1 MRNYFTTSVIL
12 ETEQMKQN
20 KNFISLFLK
29 GLAIGTAAIIPGI
42 SGGTIAFM
50 LGIYDLLIGAIVGLR
65 KQFQSSLSVLLPTGL
80 GIVLAIGALTY
91 PMGLALTYAPLPTIT
106 LFAGF
111 ILGSFPQLRKDL
123 PKQITPIDFLYILI
137 PAIIAASL
145 GVLSVVGKLD
155 ATGIV
160 EGSSV
165 LPKIS
170 LIVVG
175 FLGVSAFVVP
185 GISGSML
192 LLSIGFY
199 KPILESLERLL
210 NGVFQLESIVNELV
224 NFGLLGVGAVIG
236 FAVISILMKTL
247 FERYRT
253 QVLLGVFGFIIGS
266 LVAIFY
272 NYEIVPIYDGIS
284 WWMVLIATITLIFG
298 VYVSLEMN
306 RRYAA
311 R

>member
-1 MRNYFTTSVIL
+1 MSDIL

-50 LGIYDLLIGAIVGLR
+50 LGIYDALIGAIVDLR
-65 KQFQSSLSVLLPTGL
+65 KHTRTSLSILIPVGL

-91 PMGLALTYAPLPTIT
+91 PMGLALTYAPLPTIS

-111 ILGSFPQLRKDL
+111 IVGSFPQLRKDL
-123 PKQITPIDFLYILI
+123 PKKLVAMDWVYILV
-137 PAIIAASL
+137 PALVAASL
-145 GVLSVVGKLD
+145 GVLSVVGELD

-160 EGSSV
+160 EGSAI
-165 LPKIS
+165 LPKLS
-170 LIVVG
+170 LIIVG

-199 KPILESLERLL
+199 QPVLESLGRLL
-210 NGVFQLESIVNELV
+210 DGVFQLDSITTEII
-224 NFGLLGVGAVIG
+224 NFALLGIGALVGFV
-236 FAVISILMKTL
+236 VISILMKTL
-247 FERYRT
+247 FERYRS
-253 QVLLGVFGFIIGS
+253 QVNLGVFGFILGS

-272 NYEIVPIYDGIS
+272 NYEIVPIYEDVTVVIG
-284 WWMVLIATITLIFG
+284 LIALLTFILGGYFSIE
-298 VYVSLEMN
+298 VN

>member
-1 MRNYFTTSVIL
+1 MSDIL
-12 ETEQMKQN
+12 GTEQMKQN

-50 LGIYDLLIGAIVGLR
+50 LGIYDALIGAIVDLR
-65 KQFQSSLSVLLPTGL
+65 KHTRASLSILIPVGS

-91 PMGLALTYAPLPTIT
+91 PMGLALTYAPLPTIS

-111 ILGSFPQLRKDL
+111 IVGSFPQLRKDL
-123 PKQITPIDFLYILI
+123 PKKLVAMDWVYILV
-137 PAIIAASL
+137 PALVAASL
-145 GVLSVVGKLD
+145 GVLSVVGELD

-160 EGSSV
+160 EGSAL
-165 LPKIS
+165 LPKLS
-170 LIVVG
+170 LIIVG

-199 KPILESLERLL
+199 RPIIESLAQLL
-210 NGVFQLESIVNELV
+210 NGILQLDSITSEII
-224 NFGLLGVGAVIG
+224 NFALLGVGALVG
-236 FAVISILMKTL
+236 FVVISILMKTL
-247 FERYRT
+247 FERYRS
-253 QVLLGVFGFIIGS
+253 QVNLGVFGFILGS

-272 NYEIVPIYDGIS
+272 NYEIVPIYEDVTVFIG
-284 WWMVLIATITLIFG
+284 LIALLTFILGGYF
-298 VYVSLEMN
+298 SLEVN